1 MEKRSDT
8 IVRWGIVGLGAVVA
22 DHVAPAI
29 LKSPGSRLMGCA
41 GRTLEKTRSFA
52 GQFGV
57 ERVYPSHED
66 LARDRDIDAIY
77 IATPNALHH
86 AAVMTAARAGKHVL
100 CEKPL
105 ALCVADGREMVEAC
119 RAAGVILRV
128 AHQIRLERILQRVRE
143 IVASGTLGEL
153 RSIAFER
160 TAPVGPK
167 SAWRIDP
174 RQGGILYDVAVHLLD
189 LVPWLTG
196 LRFHEVFA
204 LSQPDRREGV
214 SDETLAI
221 LAQLDAGC
229 HAVIRASR
237 EIPFAEND
245 LLIEGTAGT
254 LSTSA
259 LRWAEE
265 YTLRIKSASG
275 LVEEHFAATPT
286 YRREIEAFEDEI
298 RGGRSLL
305 PSGEE
310 GVRTIEIA
318 TAVLES
324 IHSRRAVA
332 V

>member
-1 MEKRSDT
+1 MKRGDT
-8 IVRWGIVGLGAVVA
+8 VVRWGIVGLGAVVV

-29 LKSPGSRLMGCA
+29 VKSAGSRLVGCA

-57 ERVYPSHED
+57 ERVYRSHEE

-86 AAVMTAARAGKHVL
+86 AAVMAAARAGKHVL

-105 ALCVADGREMVEAC
+105 ALRVADGREMVEAC

-128 AHQIRLERILQRVRE
+128 AHQIRLERILQRVRD
-143 IVASGTLGEL
+143 IIASGALGEL

-160 TAPVGPK
+160 TAPLGPHA
-167 SAWRIDP
+167 AWRTDP
-174 RQGGILYDVAVHLLD
+174 RQGGILFDVAVHLLD
-189 LVPWLTG
+189 LVPWLSG
-196 LRFHEVFA
+196 LRFREVFA
-204 LSQPDRREGV
+204 VSRPDRREGV

-221 LAQLDAGC
+221 LGRLGDGC
-229 HAVIRASR
+229 QAVIRASR

-245 LLIEGTAGT
+245 LLIEGTEGT

-286 YRREIEAFEDEI
+286 YRREIEAFEGEI
-298 RGGRSLL
+298 RGERSLL

-318 TAVLES
+318 AAVLES